1 MSEFKHP
8 NSIGPTTALR
18 KQEGGGNNIITSQ
31 PDHFINDSY
40 FIVIVNIGSNK
51 LRIYAGGFCVIF
63 GTYNKFV
70 HCFLGGIGVIQF
82 HDSLLK
88 TQGSFTVGGLM
99 SWSKPPPIP
108 RVPVT
113 FEA

>member
-1 MSEFKHP
+1 MKNEDGNGHGLGRCFSFFNEEVFFRFQEKKLSEFKHP

-51 LRIYAGGFCVIF
+51 LRIYAGANV
-63 GTYNKFV
+63 
-70 HCFLGGIGVIQF
+70 
-82 HDSLLK
+82 
-88 TQGSFTVGGLM
+88 
-99 SWSKPPPIP
+99 
-108 RVPVT
+108 
-113 FEA
+113 